1 MKFKLKI
8 RCNFF
13 LLIKMFFF
21 LKANFKDQ
29 YFNSSKRKKKV
40 VSIQGVISSLVLIA
54 KAKLKSLNLTWKKS
68 AKLKLRTLLKGL
80 EMKSNDIYC

>member
-1 MKFKLKI
+1 
-8 RCNFF
+8 
-13 LLIKMFFF
+13 MFFF

-29 YFNSSKRKKKV
+29 CFNSSKRKKKV